1 MKGAHVGGDGKIA
14 TVDGAYFGGYV
25 KPANHV
31 ENRRDLR
38 LAVNQ
43 NGKRRVVVVTRERD
57 GRTLSHVFKSE
68 GSRFRSSSPVSPR
81 GPN

>member
-1 MKGAHVGGDGKIA
+1 MCHLARDPR
-14 TVDGAYFGGYV
+14 YFGGYV

-38 LAVNQ
+38 VAANQ
-43 NGKRRVVVVTRERD
+43 NGKRRVVVVIREHD

-68 GSRFRSSSPVSPR
+68 GKSVSFIKSHVGK
-81 GPN
+81 GPS